1 MAARFGDVCYWI
13 ALLIVV
19 LVGGIAIYTTVQNAP
34 VLNSLAF
41 WAFGGGIPF
50 AIGWFIRY
58 IATGRTDISP
68 APTPTD

>member
-1 MAARFGDVCYWI
+1 MVARFGDVCYWI
-13 ALLIVV
+13 GLIPAICFWGALIFRSWKPEFVEFWGAFLI
-19 LVGGIAIYTTVQNAP
+19 
-34 VLNSLAF
+34 F
-41 WAFGGGIPF
+41 GGIPF